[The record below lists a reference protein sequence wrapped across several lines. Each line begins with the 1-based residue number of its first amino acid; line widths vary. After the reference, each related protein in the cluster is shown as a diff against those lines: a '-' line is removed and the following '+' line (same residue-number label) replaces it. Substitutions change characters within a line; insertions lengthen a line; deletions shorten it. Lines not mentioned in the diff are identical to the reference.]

1 MIKKKSSKTVGHK
14 TNRLLVGKIIS
25 RSEIKINVNIHRIDY
40 LGRHHR
46 QEPSGGGRSVCSVLG
61 VQRNLGYGIL
71 GDVEKERRGMG
82 VQVGHFGS
90 EGRFIGRA

>member
-1 MIKKKSSKTVGHK
+1 LS
-14 TNRLLVGKIIS
+14 NPLF
-25 RSEIKINVNIHRIDY
+25 

-46 QEPSGGGRSVCSVLG
+46 QEPSGGGRGVRSVFG
-61 VQRNLGYGIL
+61 VQRDMGYRIL
-71 GDVEKERRGMG
+71 GDVEATGRGIG

>member
-1 MIKKKSSKTVGHK
+1 MPIF
-14 TNRLLVGKIIS
+14 
-25 RSEIKINVNIHRIDY
+25 

-46 QEPSGGGRSVCSVLG
+46 QEPSGRGCGLRSVFG
-61 VQRNLGYGIL
+61 VQCDMGYRIL
-71 GDVEKERRGMG
+71 GDMEKERRGIG